1 MKSILVLGL
10 CAVFYLTTAAFGKEG
25 TGAIEGL
32 VLATDTNTPLRNA
45 VVTLSGP
52 FAATY
57 LGMRDRPLSA
67 ATTLRAETDR
77 NGHFVFSGLDTGNY
91 EILAI
96 RNGYAASNWSHETR
110 ATELVAVAAGQQVKD
125 VVLKLEPAAV
135 FTGTVWDP
143 AGAPV
148 QDATVRVLRRSYR
161 ESRTSHF
168 ILCPGIAH
176 TDDRGEYRIAGVPSG
191 SYQLRVTPPQSAKDS
206 PQVYFPDTTD
216 YRAAQW
222 ITVASR
228 EIRKIDFALRPGPV
242 ARVRGRVLAPDGKT
256 LGDLTMGLNPR
267 EDGPSDIV
275 QAGFQVSAFQGR
287 FEIAGVPPGSYIL
300 SAADKGQKFA
310 AIQELEV
317 RDDMDGVFVKLAP
330 AHQGRGVV
338 YVEGGGAPALKGI
351 AVMLLPLDL
360 PCCTPRATV
369 QEDATFAFDSLMPL
383 HYAIAVDSLPPG
395 YYVRSIRL
403 GGKEVGGAGF
413 AVESDASFT
422 IALASG
428 GARLAGAVVDATGKP
443 VAYAEVTLIPVDAGI
458 PTARNALANAQGNFS
473 FDAVAPGRYKVLAWE
488 TPEDARYLRAQDSD
502 VLAPFAA
509 RASSV
514 TLADGERQTVT
525 LTLIPAVES
534 RKLVAPR

>member
-10 CAVFYLTTAAFGKEG
+10 CTVFYLTTAAFGKEG

-32 VLATDTNTPLRNA
+32 VVATDTNAPLRNA

-67 ATTLRAETDR
+67 TTTLRAETDR

-91 EILAI
+91 DILAT

-135 FTGTVWDP
+135 LTGTVRDP

-161 ESRTSHF
+161 ESRASHF

-222 ITVASR
+222 ITVATR
-228 EIRKIDFALRPGPV
+228 EIRKVDFALRPGPV

-256 LGDLTMGLNPR
+256 LGELTMGLNPI
-267 EDGPSDIV
+267 EDGPSGIV

-310 AIQELEV
+310 AIQELVV
-317 RDDMDGVFVKLAP
+317 RGDMDGVFVKLAP

-338 YVEGGGAPALKGI
+338 YVEGGGAPALQGI
-351 AVMLLPLDL
+351 TVVLLPLDL
-360 PCCTPRATV
+360 PCCTPHATV

-403 GGKEVGGAGF
+403 GGKEIGGKGF

-422 IALASG
+422 IALTSG

-525 LTLIPAVES
+525 LTLIPAGES